1 VAQILKLESEA
12 APSAPGQGLRVAGV
26 VRQSNPA
33 AATFVV
39 GQRTVRWDAATRF
52 VGGTSSDLANAVPVR
67 VRGTWLGADLL
78 ASEIRF
84 QLTRNDA
91 RIDIDGAVSDFVS
104 LASFKVRGTRVD
116 ASGAGVNF
124 SGGLAS
130 QIGNGAIVR
139 VEGFLTNDQLVPTR
153 VVIRNAS
160 TGSSGSGSVDT
171 EGVVA
176 QLSVL
181 QRTLRVNGVIVRWT
195 PGTVIDG
202 QLSDLRL
209 GVEVR
214 ARGSIVGGE
223 LQATELRIRARD

>member
-1 VAQILKLESEA
+1 
-12 APSAPGQGLRVAGV
+12 
-26 VRQSNPA
+26 
-33 AATFVV
+33 
-39 GQRTVRWDAATRF
+39 
-52 VGGTSSDLANAVPVR
+52 
-67 VRGTWLGADLL
+67 
-78 ASEIRF
+78 
-84 QLTRNDA
+84 
-91 RIDIDGAVSDFVS
+91 
-104 LASFKVRGTRVD
+104 
-116 ASGAGVNF
+116 VNF